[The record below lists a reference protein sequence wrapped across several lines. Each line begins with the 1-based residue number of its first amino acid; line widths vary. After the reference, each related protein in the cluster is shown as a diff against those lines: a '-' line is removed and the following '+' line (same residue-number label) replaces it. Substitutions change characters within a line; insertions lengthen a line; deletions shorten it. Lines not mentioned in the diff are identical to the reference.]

1 MTVDVPLLL
10 ARHGETDDNASG
22 LILGRRNPALSEL
35 GLEQA
40 ARLASSDV
48 TAGVVAIWTSPLMRA
63 RQTAAILGQAV
74 GVRPTVLEE
83 LAESDRGSWEGDS
96 LQHIA
101 RVSPG
106 LHAAFERGDS
116 DFVFPE
122 GESVQSQVA
131 RTVKGLDLIAAGP
144 TPALVVAH
152 AGTIRAALIAL
163 GRTPPP
169 ERELRHGGVMPIR
182 WPVRAET

>member
-48 TAGVVAIWTSPLMRA
+48 IAGVVAIWTSPLMRA

-106 LHAAFERGDS
+106 
-116 DFVFPE
+116 
-122 GESVQSQVA
+122 
-131 RTVKGLDLIAAGP
+131 
-144 TPALVVAH
+144 
-152 AGTIRAALIAL
+152 
-163 GRTPPP
+163 
-169 ERELRHGGVMPIR
+169 
-182 WPVRAET
+182 